1 MPPAPAVPTAQGGPG
16 APASA
21 QPAVAWAAPAAVV
34 DVKGKRTF
42 LAGIAGALLLV
53 GGILGILL
61 GLLVAFVG
69 GAFFANFEQF
79 GGGFPE
85 FPELEG
91 ADPGAVFGGVI
102 AFIGFI
108 VVAYSVAY
116 LLAGIGVLR
125 NSNWARVL
133 GIVVG
138 IISGLIWLSGV
149 SNANLADAGGGAGS
163 MIFAVV
169 MLAIHAYIVLALLF
183 FAAFA
188 DWRRSS
194 SAANRRSIAA
204 RFFSRSAS
212 ASGVEYS
219 SAARRCRDGWTRG
232 GSPACLR

>member
-183 FAAFA
+183 FWRDKGAATA
-188 DWRRSS
+188 
-194 SAANRRSIAA
+194 
-204 RFFSRSAS
+204 
-212 ASGVEYS
+212 
-219 SAARRCRDGWTRG
+219 
-232 GSPACLR
+232 